1 MIRTLSTG
9 LLALITCIT
18 VIGCA
23 TTQKLGTLKSGDY
36 RLVALSETSKPLEIV
51 VVMNF
56 TPSYLTI
63 AGQKNAWGAPVEK
76 NIVGAL
82 VPLTRTQ
89 SNQVGAFERMFV
101 NTIQGATIVTESDGY
116 LIFRNNDIIVAVFE
130 PMAP

>member
-1 MIRTLSTG
+1 MIRTLHGS
-9 LLALITCIT
+9 LLALIICFT

-23 TTQKLGTLKSGDY
+23 TTKTGDTLQTGDY
-36 RLVALSETSKPLEIV
+36 RLIALSETSKPLDIV

-63 AGQKNAWGAPVEK
+63 AGQKNAWGGPVQK

-82 VPLTRTQ
+82 VPLTRTE

-101 NTIQGATIVTESDGY
+101 NTVQGATITDENNGY
-116 LIFRNNDIIVAVFE
+116 LVFRNHERVVAIFE